1 MVHDPVTL
9 DELLKARE
17 DLIAGIVGKMP
28 EQHKRL
34 LVSVKRAEPD
44 WALLN
49 LPGVK
54 DLPAVRWKLENLARL
69 SSEKRAEL
77 LKRLKAA
84 LGVTE

>member
-17 DLIAGIVGKMP
+17 DLIAGIVGNMP
-28 EQHKRL
+28 EQHKHF
-34 LVSVKRAEPD
+34 LVSVKRGEPD

-54 DLPAVRWKLENLARL
+54 DLPAVR
-69 SSEKRAEL
+69 
-77 LKRLKAA
+77 
-84 LGVTE
+84 